1 MEKWRFCRKVSSSCT
16 DLFFLLLCLPMFLFY
31 FSSCDNEEGYLKG
44 HGTVYLQLQADTT
57 FAASGKT
64 KATDGFDEFKNVSN
78 YSVEI
83 SQGEKVVTSYEKY
96 SDMPTSIDL
105 ESGTYQLKAFL
116 GELLPAKFE
125 APYFA
130 GTTKFQVEANKK
142 TSASVTCALANTKVS
157 VSYSEDFK
165 EAYPDY
171 SLSMTTAHTSEALVF
186 KKGETR
192 SAYFQADSTGQKLNM
207 SMSLT
212 SLENKKTTFTPSA
225 ITIKPREDVKLLF
238 KTDGEA
244 VSGVKLEIT
253 IDGSTA
259 DTTVNVGIPDYMLPL
274 EAPLVTPVGFV
285 SEYMYAIAPGDET
298 YGKGGAWAVDNPH
311 GIDIFAPGTIDSCIM
326 EVNSPYLRSLG
337 MKERYDLAN
346 LSEEDSTAL
355 ESRNGFGLKWN
366 PMYHQRSVK
375 DAVDITTLV
384 YGRLMDAEKGSSH
397 EFIFY
402 VKDSLKQHQISNKVV
417 LRVTRE
423 DAEFEID
430 KNLGNIWAT
439 KAYLKANVYSGNI
452 GSVYFQIKQ
461 GSSWKDIDKT
471 SFGHVYSVEGQNRI
485 LEVTGLTP
493 GTRYTVRARYGGN
506 TKNYSEEF
514 EFVTETEAQLPN
526 ADLEE
531 WYKETVYKQQ
541 DLFGSVLTPAIEGWY
556 PVQKDSPATS
566 WWLSSNMQTIFAGLP
581 DGFKEKDVKASNIH
595 NGGKITQTY
604 ILYPGV
610 EMTEEAYNGSK
621 AAKITSVGW
630 GETIIDGQ
638 VITGTKQVS
647 PGKLY
652 LATGDGQQSG
662 AGFSSRPTAM
672 SFAYKYLPQNGES
685 FKMRAIV
692 KSNEDEIGYT
702 ELVSGL
708 QVSSYKKVS
717 VPFVYHSTD
726 KKATHIY
733 IEFISSTSGS
743 RSFVKADVH
752 ENTVAMGDWVLG
764 KYVYYKFTGST
775 LYVDDIN
782 LEY

>member
-192 SAYFQADSTGQKLNM
+192 SAYFQADSTGQKLNL

-274 EAPLVTPVGFV
+274 EAPLITPKGFESGKLYTV
-285 SEYMYAIAPGDET
+285 ASGDEVAGAT
-298 YGKGGAWAVDNPH
+298 WDIYEKNGSIDVFAGGA
-311 GIDIFAPGTIDSCIM
+311 IDSCIM
-326 EVNSPYLRSLG
+326 TVNSPYLKVKGLT
-337 MKERYDLAN
+337 KERYDLAN
-346 LSEEDSTAL
+346 LSDEDAGLLKSLGL
-355 ESRNGFGLKWN
+355 EWN
-366 PMYHQRSVK
+366 ESMKYKQSVK
-375 DAVDITTLV
+375 CAVNLANLLWTQIQKSDLGTV
-384 YGRLMDAEKGSSH
+384 H
-397 EFIFY
+397 EFTFQ
-402 VKDSLKQHQISNKVV
+402 VKDSLKQHQESNKVILKV
-417 LRVTRE
+417 ERR
-423 DAEFEID
+423 DPII
-430 KNLGNIWAT
+430 NITMGGGDVWAT
-439 KAYLKANVYSGNI
+439 KAYLKANVVSGNPA
-452 GSVYFQIKQ
+452 SVKFEIKEGNIWTDFNRTKYVTSYSIEGQ
-461 GSSWKDIDKT
+461 YRVMEVSGLSSSTKYSIRA
-471 SFGHVYSVEGQNRI
+471 SYGGRGVYSDE
-485 LEVTGLTP
+485 
-493 GTRYTVRARYGGN
+493 Y
-506 TKNYSEEF
+506 EF
-514 EFVTETEAQLPN
+514 ETEAKDQLPN
-526 ADLEE
+526 AGFED

-752 ENTVAMGDWVLG
+752 ENTVALGSLILG

>member
-1 MEKWRFCRKVSSSCT
+1 
-16 DLFFLLLCLPMFLFY
+16 MFLFY

-244 VSGVKLEIT
+244 VSGVKLEIK

-274 EAPLVTPVGFV
+274 DPPLITPEGFV
-285 SEYMYAIAPGDET
+285 SGEVLEVSS
-298 YGKGGAWAVDNPH
+298 VDVGNYNV
-311 GIDIFAPGTIDSCIM
+311 DIMASMFAGGTIDSCIV
-326 EVNSPYLRSLG
+326 EINSSYLKTKGL
-337 MKERYDLAN
+337 KERYDLAN
-346 LSEEDSTAL
+346 LSEEDKAVL
-355 ESRNGFGLKWN
+355 DGYFPVGAG
-366 PMYHQRSVK
+366 MYRQRSYNLDLK
-375 DAVDITTLV
+375 QTLV
-384 YGRLMDAEKGSSH
+384 KKLCEDTEAQGIH
-397 EFIFY
+397 EFTFI
-402 VKDSLKQHQISNKVV
+402 VKDSLKMHQASKPVILKLKPVVPEIQMAMREGDTWSTHAV
-417 LRVTRE
+417 LRAQV
-423 DAEFEID
+423 I
-430 KNLGNIWAT
+430 
-439 KAYLKANVYSGNI
+439 SGNPKNVKFLI
-452 GSVYFQIKQ
+452 PNRKSGNTVL
-461 GSSWKDIDKT
+461 SWKFVTGTPTID
-471 SFGHVYSVEGQNRI
+471 GQFVT
-485 LEVTGLTP
+485 LEYEGLTP
-493 GTRYTVRARYGGN
+493 DTQYQVKAIYGSSATSQLGTGVY
-506 TKNYSEEF
+506 EF
-514 EFVTETEAQLPN
+514 ATEPALQLSDN
-526 ADLEE
+526 GFENWTRKTIRDEMN
-531 WYKETVYKQQ
+531 
-541 DLFGSVLTPAIEGWY
+541 FGSFGLLITAIYGWY
-556 PVQKDSPATS
+556 PCKEGDISNPYWSSTNNQTVFSKIPEDITDSNPLNSQSYVLQPSVEQAAE
-566 WWLSSNMQTIFAGLP
+566 SN
-581 DGFKEKDVKASNIH
+581 S
-595 NGGKITQTY
+595 
-604 ILYPGV
+604 
-610 EMTEEAYNGSK
+610 GSF
-621 AAKITSVGW
+621 AAKIMTVGW
-630 GETIIDGQ
+630 GHGIKTNEIVGTEY
-638 VITGTKQVS
+638 IT

-652 LATGDGQQSG
+652 LGTDNGNTKGVE
-662 AGFSSRPTAM
+662 FTSRPTRL
-672 SFAYKYLPQNGES
+672 SFAYKYEPQNNEM
-685 FKMRAIV
+685 FRARAV
-692 KSNEDEIGYT
+692 VMNGNTEIGYT
-702 ELVSGL
+702 ELVSRTA
-708 QVSSYKKVS
+708 QNDYVRTS
-717 VPFVYHSTD
+717 VPFVYYD
-726 KKATHIY
+726 QYKGLKATHIY
-733 IEFISSTSGS
+733 IEFESSTSGS
-743 RSFVKADVH
+743 KS
-752 ENTVAMGDWVLG
+752 
-764 KYVYYKFTGST
+764 YVEKRKDACIGTFYRFIGST
-775 LYVDDIN
+775 LYVDDVN

>member
-244 VSGVKLEIT
+244 VSGVKLEIK

-274 EAPLVTPVGFV
+274 DPPLITPEGFV
-285 SEYMYAIAPGDET
+285 SGEVLEVSS
-298 YGKGGAWAVDNPH
+298 VDVGNYNV
-311 GIDIFAPGTIDSCIM
+311 DIMASMFAGGTIDSCIV
-326 EVNSPYLRSLG
+326 EINSSYLKTKGL
-337 MKERYDLAN
+337 KERYDLAN
-346 LSEEDSTAL
+346 LSEEDKAVL
-355 ESRNGFGLKWN
+355 DGYFPVGAG
-366 PMYHQRSVK
+366 MYRQRSYNLDLK
-375 DAVDITTLV
+375 QTLV
-384 YGRLMDAEKGSSH
+384 KKLCEDTEAQGIH
-397 EFIFY
+397 EFTFI
-402 VKDSLKQHQISNKVV
+402 VKDSLKMHQASKPVILKLKPVVPEIQMAMREGDTWSTHAV
-417 LRVTRE
+417 LRAQV
-423 DAEFEID
+423 I
-430 KNLGNIWAT
+430 
-439 KAYLKANVYSGNI
+439 SGNPKNVKFLI
-452 GSVYFQIKQ
+452 PNRKSGNTVL
-461 GSSWKDIDKT
+461 SWKFVTGTPTID
-471 SFGHVYSVEGQNRI
+471 GQFVT
-485 LEVTGLTP
+485 LEYEGLTP
-493 GTRYTVRARYGGN
+493 DTQYQVKAIYGSSATSQLGTGVY
-506 TKNYSEEF
+506 EF
-514 EFVTETEAQLPN
+514 ATEPALQLSDN
-526 ADLEE
+526 GFENWTRKTIRDEMN
-531 WYKETVYKQQ
+531 
-541 DLFGSVLTPAIEGWY
+541 FGSFGLLITAIYGWY
-556 PVQKDSPATS
+556 PCKEGDISNPYWSSTNNQTVFSKIPEDITDSNPLNSQSYVLQPSVEQAAE
-566 WWLSSNMQTIFAGLP
+566 SN
-581 DGFKEKDVKASNIH
+581 S
-595 NGGKITQTY
+595 
-604 ILYPGV
+604 
-610 EMTEEAYNGSK
+610 GSF
-621 AAKITSVGW
+621 AAKIMTVGW
-630 GETIIDGQ
+630 GHGIKTNEIVGTEY
-638 VITGTKQVS
+638 IT

-652 LATGDGQQSG
+652 LGTDNGNTKGVE
-662 AGFSSRPTAM
+662 FTSRPTRL
-672 SFAYKYLPQNGES
+672 SFAYKYEPQNNEM
-685 FKMRAIV
+685 FRARAV
-692 KSNEDEIGYT
+692 VMNGNTEIGYT
-702 ELVSGL
+702 ELVSRTA
-708 QVSSYKKVS
+708 QNDYVRTS
-717 VPFVYHSTD
+717 VPFVYYD
-726 KKATHIY
+726 QYKGLKATHIY
-733 IEFISSTSGS
+733 IEFESSTSGS
-743 RSFVKADVH
+743 KS
-752 ENTVAMGDWVLG
+752 
-764 KYVYYKFTGST
+764 YVEKRKDACIGTFYRFIGST
-775 LYVDDIN
+775 LYVDDVN

>member
-157 VSYSEDFK
+157 VSYSDDFK

-192 SAYFQADSTGQKLNM
+192 SAYFQADSTGQKLNL

-274 EAPLVTPVGFV
+274 DPPLITPKGFISGEVLEVSSVDVGN
-285 SEYMYAIAPGDET
+285 YN
-298 YGKGGAWAVDNPH
+298 VD
-311 GIDIFAPGTIDSCIM
+311 IMASMFAGGTIDSCI
-326 EVNSPYLRSLG
+326 V
-337 MKERYDLAN
+337 
-346 LSEEDSTAL
+346 
-355 ESRNGFGLKWN
+355 
-366 PMYHQRSVK
+366 
-375 DAVDITTLV
+375 
-384 YGRLMDAEKGSSH
+384 
-397 EFIFY
+397 
-402 VKDSLKQHQISNKVV
+402 
-417 LRVTRE
+417 
-423 DAEFEID
+423 
-430 KNLGNIWAT
+430 
-439 KAYLKANVYSGNI
+439 
-452 GSVYFQIKQ
+452 
-461 GSSWKDIDKT
+461 
-471 SFGHVYSVEGQNRI
+471 
-485 LEVTGLTP
+485 
-493 GTRYTVRARYGGN
+493 
-506 TKNYSEEF
+506 
-514 EFVTETEAQLPN
+514 
-526 ADLEE
+526 
-531 WYKETVYKQQ
+531 
-541 DLFGSVLTPAIEGWY
+541 
-556 PVQKDSPATS
+556 
-566 WWLSSNMQTIFAGLP
+566 
-581 DGFKEKDVKASNIH
+581 
-595 NGGKITQTY
+595 
-604 ILYPGV
+604 
-610 EMTEEAYNGSK
+610 
-621 AAKITSVGW
+621 
-630 GETIIDGQ
+630 
-638 VITGTKQVS
+638 
-647 PGKLY
+647 
-652 LATGDGQQSG
+652 
-662 AGFSSRPTAM
+662 
-672 SFAYKYLPQNGES
+672 
-685 FKMRAIV
+685 
-692 KSNEDEIGYT
+692 
-702 ELVSGL
+702 
-708 QVSSYKKVS
+708 
-717 VPFVYHSTD
+717 
-726 KKATHIY
+726 
-733 IEFISSTSGS
+733 
-743 RSFVKADVH
+743 
-752 ENTVAMGDWVLG
+752 
-764 KYVYYKFTGST
+764 
-775 LYVDDIN
+775 
-782 LEY
+782 

>member
-157 VSYSEDFK
+157 VSYSDDFK

-186 KKGETR
+186 KKDETR

-274 EAPLVTPVGFV
+274 EPPLITPKGFESGKLYTV
-285 SEYMYAIAPGDET
+285 ASGDEVA
-298 YGKGGAWAVDNPH
+298 GAAWDIYEKN
-311 GIDIFAPGTIDSCIM
+311 GSIDIFAGGAIDSCIM
-326 EVNSPYLRSLG
+326 TVNSPYLKAKGLT
-337 MKERYDLAN
+337 KERYDLAN
-346 LSEEDSTAL
+346 LSDEDAGLLKSLDL
-355 ESRNGFGLKWN
+355 EWN
-366 PMYHQRSVK
+366 ESMKYKQSVK
-375 DAVDITTLV
+375 CAVNLANLLWKQIQKSDLGTV
-384 YGRLMDAEKGSSH
+384 H
-397 EFIFY
+397 EFTFQ
-402 VKDSLKQHQISNKVV
+402 VKDSLKQHQESNKVILKV
-417 LRVTRE
+417 ERR
-423 DAEFEID
+423 DPII
-430 KNLGNIWAT
+430 NITMGGGDVWAT
-439 KAYLKANVYSGNI
+439 KAYLKANVVSGNPA
-452 GSVYFQIKQ
+452 SVKFEIKKGNIWMDFNRAGYVTSYSIEGQ
-461 GSSWKDIDKT
+461 YRVMEVLGLSSSTKYLIRASYGGRD
-471 SFGHVYSVEGQNRI
+471 VYSDE
-485 LEVTGLTP
+485 
-493 GTRYTVRARYGGN
+493 Y
-506 TKNYSEEF
+506 EF
-514 EFVTETEAQLPN
+514 ETEAKDQLPN
-526 ADLEE
+526 VGFEDWTKKIVQAENSIPGFG
-531 WYKETVYKQQ
+531 TV
-541 DLFGSVLTPAIEGWY
+541 FPEIAGWY
-556 PVQKDSPATS
+556 PYTGSQAS
-566 WWLSSNMQTIFAGLP
+566 WFSTNEQTVFS
-581 DGFKEKDVKASNIH
+581 DRTIH
-595 NGGKITQTY
+595 NGSYQSY
-604 ILYPGV
+604 LLYPSVEKVTDFSEGV
-610 EMTEEAYNGSK
+610 A
-621 AAKITSVGW
+621 AAKISTVGW
-630 GETIIDGQ
+630 GEPTLKTNSQGIEEPVDCEF
-638 VITGTKQVS
+638 IT
-647 PGKLY
+647 PGRLY
-652 LATGDGQQSG
+652 LAIGKEQNNGVKFT
-662 AGFSSRPTAM
+662 SRPSAL
-672 SFAYKYLPQNGES
+672 SFDYKYKPLSGDS
-685 FKMRAIV
+685 FKVRLAILSGDV
-692 KSNEDEIGYT
+692 EIGYT
-702 ELVSGL
+702 ELVSGQTVNNYMHKSL
-708 QVSSYKKVS
+708 
-717 VPFVYHSTD
+717 PIVYYD
-726 KKATHIY
+726 QYRDLKATNICL
-733 IEFISSTSGS
+733 EFLSSTQGNNAKVERIQIPTILTYFFKFVGS
-743 RSFVKADVH
+743 S
-752 ENTVAMGDWVLG
+752 
-764 KYVYYKFTGST
+764 
-775 LYVDDIN
+775 LYIDNIN

>member
-274 EAPLVTPVGFV
+274 DPPLITPEGFV
-285 SEYMYAIAPGDET
+285 SGEVLEVSS
-298 YGKGGAWAVDNPH
+298 VDVGNYNV
-311 GIDIFAPGTIDSCIM
+311 DIMASMFAGGTIDSCIV
-326 EVNSPYLRSLG
+326 EINSSYLKTKGL
-337 MKERYDLAN
+337 KERYDLAN
-346 LSEEDSTAL
+346 LSEEDKAVL
-355 ESRNGFGLKWN
+355 DGYFPVGAG
-366 PMYHQRSVK
+366 MYRQRSYNLDLK
-375 DAVDITTLV
+375 QTLV
-384 YGRLMDAEKGSSH
+384 KKLCEDTEAQGIH
-397 EFIFY
+397 EFTFI
-402 VKDSLKQHQISNKVV
+402 VKDSLKMHQASKPVILKLKPVVPEIQMAMREGDTWSTHAV
-417 LRVTRE
+417 LRAQV
-423 DAEFEID
+423 I
-430 KNLGNIWAT
+430 
-439 KAYLKANVYSGNI
+439 SGNPKNVKFLI
-452 GSVYFQIKQ
+452 PNRKSGNTVL
-461 GSSWKDIDKT
+461 SWKFVTGTPTID
-471 SFGHVYSVEGQNRI
+471 GQFVT
-485 LEVTGLTP
+485 LEYEGLTP
-493 GTRYTVRARYGGN
+493 DTQYQVKAIYGSSATSQLGTGVY
-506 TKNYSEEF
+506 EF
-514 EFVTETEAQLPN
+514 ATEPALQLSDN
-526 ADLEE
+526 GFENWTRKTIRDEMN
-531 WYKETVYKQQ
+531 
-541 DLFGSVLTPAIEGWY
+541 FGSFGLLITAIYGWY
-556 PVQKDSPATS
+556 PCKEGDISNPYWSSTNNQTVFSKIPEDITDSNPLNSQSYVLQPSVEQAAE
-566 WWLSSNMQTIFAGLP
+566 SN
-581 DGFKEKDVKASNIH
+581 S
-595 NGGKITQTY
+595 
-604 ILYPGV
+604 
-610 EMTEEAYNGSK
+610 GSF
-621 AAKITSVGW
+621 AAKIMTVGW
-630 GETIIDGQ
+630 GHGIKTNEIVGTEY
-638 VITGTKQVS
+638 IT

-652 LATGDGQQSG
+652 LGTDNGNTKGVE
-662 AGFSSRPTAM
+662 FTSRPTRL
-672 SFAYKYLPQNGES
+672 SFAYKYEPQNNEM
-685 FKMRAIV
+685 FRARAV
-692 KSNEDEIGYT
+692 VMNGNTEIGYT
-702 ELVSGL
+702 ELVSRTA
-708 QVSSYKKVS
+708 QNDYVRTS
-717 VPFVYHSTD
+717 VPFVYYD
-726 KKATHIY
+726 QYKGLKATHIY
-733 IEFISSTSGS
+733 IEFESSTSGS
-743 RSFVKADVH
+743 KS
-752 ENTVAMGDWVLG
+752 
-764 KYVYYKFTGST
+764 YVEKRKDACIGTFYRFIGST
-775 LYVDDIN
+775 LYVDDVN